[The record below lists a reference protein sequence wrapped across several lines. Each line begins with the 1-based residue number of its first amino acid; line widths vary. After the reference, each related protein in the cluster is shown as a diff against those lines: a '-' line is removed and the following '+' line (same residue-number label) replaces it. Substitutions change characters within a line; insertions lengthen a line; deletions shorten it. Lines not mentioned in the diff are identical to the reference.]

1 MGGKDGGIPSVCG
14 VASFSDSN
22 VDDCMR
28 TLLRLSR
35 HWFDRLDNLRE
46 GPGARRV
53 LATGLIIAFVA
64 GLVVIELNR
73 QGWLPAP
80 LAGRLPTNHF
90 HAFDVAFT
98 LLLIVEIV
106 ELVFGL
112 ATSVAGSVGKQFEIF
127 SLILLRDSFKELVYF
142 QEPIQWTFGDE
153 NAREAVQ
160 LILTDAVGALLIFVT
175 IGGYYKLQRHQP
187 ITESQEQ
194 QHRFV
199 DAKKLVANLLLAT
212 LAVLGAYT
220 VVALVRGGGP
230 IAFFDTVYTVLIF
243 VDVLIVLVSLRYS
256 ASYHVVFRNFGFAAA
271 TVMLR
276 LALAGPPYVD
286 AALGL
291 GAALFCVGLTAAYNF
306 VSPAV
311 QQSRHASQRRRV
323 LTGEAV
329 ATDDE

>member
-1 MGGKDGGIPSVCG
+1 
-14 VASFSDSN
+14 
-22 VDDCMR
+22 MR

-35 HWFDRLDNLRE
+35 HGFDRLDNLRE

-53 LATGLIIAFVA
+53 LATGLIAAYVA

-80 LAGRLPTNHF
+80 FAGGLPTNHF

-112 ATSVAGSVGKQFEIF
+112 ATSVAGAVGKQFEIF

-142 QEPIQWTFGDE
+142 QEPIQWTLGDE
-153 NAREAVQ
+153 TAREAVQ

-175 IGGYYKLQRHQP
+175 IGVYYKLQRNQP
-187 ITESQEQ
+187 ITESQAQ
-194 QHRFV
+194 QHQFV
-199 DAKKLVANLLLAT
+199 DAKKLVSNLLLAS
-212 LAVLGAYT
+212 LAALGVYT
-220 VVALVRGGGP
+220 IVVLVRRGEP

-243 VDVLIVLVSLRYS
+243 IDVLIVLVSLRYS
-256 ASYHVVFRNFGFAAA
+256 ASYYVVFRNFGFAAA

-291 GAALFCVGLTAAYNF
+291 GAALFCVGLTVAYNY
-306 VSPAV
+306 VSPAM
-311 QQSRHASQRRRV
+311 QQSRLASQRRRV

-329 ATDDE
+329 ASEEDA